1 MRQIGFTHR
10 PDVLPHLPP
19 VLASLSRT
27 SAILRASFRLAC
39 AIGRSGLLGAAG
51 VLGCPFAFLD
61 LGGFAALLL
70 LSGSALL
77 RARLAVFHLAGLRR
91 LLYLGGFAFH
101 RRLASLLP
109 PTLSRFGARSG
120 LFRLSLDSGLARSL
134 AHAPLASFAGLRA
147 LCARRRLLAWLRL
160 LRKGDRN
167 HKSRRE
173 GRRGGGP
180 SPRPSHDASP

>member
-1 MRQIGFTHR
+1 MREIGFTHR

-27 SAILRASFRLAC
+27 GAILRASFRLAC

-77 RARLAVFHLAGLRR
+77 RWRARLAVFHLAGLRR
-91 LLYLGGFAFH
+91 LLHLGGFAFH

-109 PTLSRFGARSG
+109 PALRWFSARSG
-120 LFRLSLDSGLARSL
+120 LLRLSLGSGLARSL

-147 LCARRRLLAWLRL
+147 LCARRRLLA
-160 LRKGDRN
+160 
-167 HKSRRE
+167 
-173 GRRGGGP
+173 
-180 SPRPSHDASP
+180 